1 MADNH
6 EQKAETEQINRNNCV
21 ENGATNGTNDS
32 NGVKDIEEQP
42 ERKIT
47 QTDHLNK
54 RLLDSFLQRI
64 NQHSAVVPVVE
75 RISTSDN
82 EDEFETD
89 NTQLSDNR
97 IQ

>member
-6 EQKAETEQINRNNCV
+6 DQTNTNNCV
-21 ENGATNGTNDS
+21 ENGSTNGTNDF
-32 NGVKDIEEQP
+32 NGVEEQP

-89 NTQLSDNR
+89 NTQVSDNR